1 MKKMNWKTRLVPVWL
16 VLFLLLAAGTA
27 AASETG
33 HDHIDPGLLPKQ
45 TDTSAASSSVESASS
60 SQAESASSSQVE
72 TASSSSGETAASSS
86 DDAGTA
92 GTEAKEVSGRTDRRL
107 IIAEAAAAL
116 FAVIAIV
123 LAIRLRKNGRAGSA
137 PSSGSGSPSGTAAAG
152 KAGAGKTGAA
162 DPEDYGETEMT
173 RQRIDSY
180 GETELVRERIDS
192 YGETEF
198 VSYGPETADGE
209 KTGAK
214 PEKPGQPDRYAEY
227 DEIPDFDR
235 NDS

>member
-16 VLFLLLAAGTA
+16 VLFLLLSAGTA

-60 SQAESASSSQVE
+60 SQVE
-72 TASSSSGETAASSS
+72 TVSSSSGETAASSS